1 LRIFIE
7 QRYLAGARWR
17 DRGRKMRNARAG
29 GASAP
34 ERAALLL
41 RLLLASL
48 FIVHLYWKFVIFP
61 GGLEAWWENLL
72 KAGYPAFVPAYVL
85 SAELAGALLLIPGV
99 LTRYV
104 ACYAMP
110 MMLGA
115 AHFWIMRNGFFFTR
129 AGAEL
134 PLVWLALLGIQA
146 VAGDGPFAAVR
157 SPDPRRALA
166 WLRRRCLPAV
176 QA

>member
-1 LRIFIE
+1 
-7 QRYLAGARWR
+7 
-17 DRGRKMRNARAG
+17 MNARG
-29 GASAP
+29 GGVPAP
-34 ERAALLL
+34 ERAALLI
-41 RLLLASL
+41 RLLLGSL
-48 FIVHLYWKFVIFP
+48 FIAHLYWKFAILP
-61 GGLEAWWENLL
+61 GGLEAWWENLR

-104 ACYAMP
+104 ALYAMP

-115 AHFWIMRNGFFFTR
+115 AHFWMLRNGFFFTK

-134 PLVWLALLGIQA
+134 PLVWLALLGVQA

-157 SPDPRRALA
+157 SPDPRRVLA
-166 WLRRRCLPAV
+166 WLRRLDPSSA
-176 QA
+176 QT